1 MSLSGVAL
9 LVDRSRIVT
18 LPTYVL
24 TTDTPSGSARR
35 ARIGED
41 YGPHFGLPE
50 DGAWGRL
57 EWERLWFYA
66 VPPDLF
72 ADQDGDSQRY
82 KIKAE
87 FDRAFAA
94 GVERYLTL
102 SELSH
107 YVSIL
112 AFLWSVV
119 ADGHE
124 HAFLLEDDFN
134 FIPIVDNSVFQKGAL
149 VPWTEVATPVEDAQR
164 QYGYSAE
171 DFQARFVNSIRQ
183 LDEQA
188 PRPEL
193 LYVGSLYGTTD
204 NIDLASRPEVDTEE
218 RSFAVQPRCVAGTH
232 ALVVSSSGARKLLH
246 ALAPVWLRVDAAL
259 HRAPVVAAEL
269 VPNLVGQGAYWNVF
283 KKTPR
288 YSSLAETAA
297 TYTAASTRAKIALGV
312 CIPAWGWQDYYA
324 AVAKDLWYGALVYF
338 VIGAFLLWRTSKK
351 LLARFQRFRED
362 SARETDRKAALV
374 REHAFPQFR

>member
-1 MSLSGVAL
+1 MEVVL
-9 LVDRSRIVT
+9 DHEKRSHKNSASERNRRNVKFKSRDHSRVVT

-35 ARIGED
+35 ARIAED

-119 ADGHE
+119 ANGHE
-124 HAFLLEDDFN
+124 RAFLLEDDFN

-149 VPWTEVATPVEDAQR
+149 VPWAEVAAPVE
-164 QYGYSAE
+164 
-171 DFQARFVNSIRQ
+171 
-183 LDEQA
+183 
-188 PRPEL
+188 
-193 LYVGSLYGTTD
+193 
-204 NIDLASRPEVDTEE
+204 
-218 RSFAVQPRCVAGTH
+218 
-232 ALVVSSSGARKLLH
+232 ALVKGSISTLSLILQ
-246 ALAPVWLRVDAAL
+246 
-259 HRAPVVAAEL
+259 
-269 VPNLVGQGAYWNVF
+269 PNEQTL
-283 KKTPR
+283 
-288 YSSLAETAA
+288 
-297 TYTAASTRAKIALGV
+297 
-312 CIPAWGWQDYYA
+312 
-324 AVAKDLWYGALVYF
+324 
-338 VIGAFLLWRTSKK
+338 
-351 LLARFQRFRED
+351 
-362 SARETDRKAALV
+362 
-374 REHAFPQFR
+374 